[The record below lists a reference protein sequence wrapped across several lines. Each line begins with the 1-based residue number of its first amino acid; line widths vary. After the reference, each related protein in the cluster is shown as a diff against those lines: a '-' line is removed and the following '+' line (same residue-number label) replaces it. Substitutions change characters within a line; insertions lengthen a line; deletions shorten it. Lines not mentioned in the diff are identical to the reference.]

1 MTNEAR
7 GPKPWHRLIALSR
20 EQTADIEY
28 YRVVITEPGHRIVLR
43 LAELERIL
51 DEAQMLAQDQVE
63 WEEAD
68 GSS

>member
-1 MTNEAR
+1 MTNEVR
-7 GPKPWHRLIALSR
+7 GSKPWHRLIALSR
-20 EQTADIEY
+20 ERTADIEHY
-28 YRVVITEPGHRIVLR
+28 EVVITGPGYRIALR